1 MSNEGSFFGGYN
13 LLDGM
18 PLRRAGTILFAI
30 EGRTV
35 QLVIQ
40 SRQALSSYLPAKTAE
55 DQEKAFLAALAQGR
69 DLPLQPT
76 IQDLERFTPEWRSLV
91 PADPSQRAALAKK
104 LSEKYAFRRQD
115 IPAIGEALGLESEEV
130 QQAFVRLFQQP
141 VESIFADTIPA
152 IQKVRW
158 FSSRISNRLER
169 LPPFWTAFS
178 LTLTETVGGSI
189 LALPIALAG
198 VGPVAGVAFLVIL
211 GLVNLLTVMGIVE
224 AITRNGNIR
233 YGNAYFGRLVGDYL
247 GRPGSATLIPVLFL
261 LNCISLVAYYVGISA
276 TLADISGISPLLW
289 CVLILLASVYYLR
302 GEGMNATVASAL
314 VIGMVNILILI
325 LLSLSAFPHIEM
337 ENLLRINLPFVDGQP
352 FDPVIFELVFGVVL
366 AAFFGH
372 TSAANSAKV
381 VLRRDPGGSALLWG
395 NIAAMLT
402 AIGLYSLWLVAVN
415 GSIPAQELIETT
427 GTALSPLG
435 NLLGGPAPIL
445 GVVYVILAMGIGVV
459 FMSFGLFYQVR
470 ELLPASLKKGRQFA
484 ISLAPIVL
492 IFLLVEWLVYAGQES
507 FSGLVSTMG
516 AVLTPLLGGVFP
528 ILMLAASRQKGE
540 YVPQRT
546 FTFLGKPFLLGLV
559 YLIYAGGVFVYGLF
573 IWDAPLQRIV
583 ALGMGIVVLVIPVL
597 VIRRGAFTAHAV
609 VELKIAALD
618 SFEHATLSLTDRGK
632 LRTCQVYLD
641 FGNKTETAHGTN
653 LEISNTRELRS
664 LRLEFPALESRTL
677 KVWVHRVTPEGNSEV
692 LPASIKLLR
701 DEQAEDLQTDP
712 RTGQSLIRLV
722 PQASG
727 VEISL

>member
-1 MSNEGSFFGGYN
+1 
-13 LLDGM
+13 
-18 PLRRAGTILFAI
+18 
-30 EGRTV
+30 
-35 QLVIQ
+35 
-40 SRQALSSYLPAKTAE
+40 
-55 DQEKAFLAALAQGR
+55 
-69 DLPLQPT
+69 
-76 IQDLERFTPEWRSLV
+76 
-91 PADPSQRAALAKK
+91 
-104 LSEKYAFRRQD
+104 
-115 IPAIGEALGLESEEV
+115 
-130 QQAFVRLFQQP
+130 
-141 VESIFADTIPA
+141 
-152 IQKVRW
+152 
-158 FSSRISNRLER
+158 
-169 LPPFWTAFS
+169 
-178 LTLTETVGGSI
+178 
-189 LALPIALAG
+189 
-198 VGPVAGVAFLVIL
+198 
-211 GLVNLLTVMGIVE
+211 
-224 AITRNGNIR
+224 
-233 YGNAYFGRLVGDYL
+233 
-247 GRPGSATLIPVLFL
+247 
-261 LNCISLVAYYVGISA
+261 
-276 TLADISGISPLLW
+276 
-289 CVLILLASVYYLR
+289 
-302 GEGMNATVASAL
+302 
-314 VIGMVNILILI
+314 
-325 LLSLSAFPHIEM
+325 
-337 ENLLRINLPFVDGQP
+337 
-352 FDPVIFELVFGVVL
+352 
-366 AAFFGH
+366 
-372 TSAANSAKV
+372 
-381 VLRRDPGGSALLWG
+381 
-395 NIAAMLT
+395 
-402 AIGLYSLWLVAVN
+402 
-415 GSIPAQELIETT
+415 
-427 GTALSPLG
+427 
-435 NLLGGPAPIL
+435 
-445 GVVYVILAMGIGVV
+445 
-459 FMSFGLFYQVR
+459 
-470 ELLPASLKKGRQFA
+470 
-484 ISLAPIVL
+484 
-492 IFLLVEWLVYAGQES
+492 
-507 FSGLVSTMG
+507 MG